1 MAAAEDSD
9 LAASDSEGWSTDSE
23 DESAPPAPPT
33 AAAVEKLL
41 CEQLCLADIILLNK
55 IDMVDE
61 PQLVQLTQ
69 TVGRLNPTAAVLRCD
84 HGQVSLD
91 GVLKVKAFSVARA
104 LETCRATIPE
114 RSGHG
119 ADDRSGTRH
128 LHQLFGAL
136 AFERNETL
144 DELAFTDWLESVLRR
159 FSEQIYRIKGLVRFS
174 RVDGRSLVQCVNSH
188 AEIDRVDE
196 SLHGGDDHSGDG
208 SSKVVLIGQVDEIAL
223 ELRNEFDEI
232 KS

>member
-1 MAAAEDSD
+1 MIPTQQQVILKENVVR
-9 LAASDSEGWSTDSE
+9 TVKTRP
-23 DESAPPAPPT
+23 PPASPS
-33 AAAVEKLL
+33 AAAVKRIL

-61 PQLVQLTQ
+61 SQLVQLTQ

-104 LETCRATIPE
+104 LETCRATIPDLP
-114 RSGHG
+114 G
-119 ADDRSGTRH
+119 ADGRSGTRH

-174 RVDGRSLVQCVNSH
+174 RVEGRSLVQCVNSH

-208 SSKVVLIGQVDEIAL
+208 SSKLVLIGQVDEIAL
-223 ELRNEFDEI
+223 ELRSEFDEI